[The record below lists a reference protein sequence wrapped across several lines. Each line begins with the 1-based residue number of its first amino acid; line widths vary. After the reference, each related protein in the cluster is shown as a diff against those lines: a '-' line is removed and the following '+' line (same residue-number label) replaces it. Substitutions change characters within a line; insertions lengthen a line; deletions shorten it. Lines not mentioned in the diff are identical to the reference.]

1 MVSPT
6 FDDEELLVPLLFV
19 EFQEEE
25 PVVPVVAEP
34 VVAEPEVLA
43 FPDTDAPLLT
53 EPDTPVVAEPEVPV
67 VAEPEMPVEPFTE
80 GFMLPFTEVE
90 PFTEGLT
97 LPFTEV
103 EPLTLGVTLPFTEV
117 EPLTPVPTEPE
128 ALPDVA
134 AVPLFQEEPVDIDP
148 FTEPDALAFM
158 PEPLAPLF
166 QRLKFMLVLE
176 PGIAVNTQ
184 SPEKSSFNTPPLTE
198 PFLLLFP
205 VE

>member
-6 FDDEELLVPLLFV
+6 FDEEELLVPLLFV

-25 PVVPVVAEP
+25 PVVPVA
-34 VVAEPEVLA
+34 AEPEVLA
-43 FPDTDAPLLT
+43 FPDTDAPELT

-67 VAEPEMPVEPFTE
+67 VAEPEIPVEPFTE
-80 GFMLPFTEVE
+80 GFTPPFTEAE
-90 PFTEGLT
+90 PFTEGL
-97 LPFTEV
+97 
-103 EPLTLGVTLPFTEV
+103 TLPFTEV

-148 FTEPDALAFM
+148 FAEPDALAFM
-158 PEPLAPLF
+158 PEPLVPLF
-166 QRLKFMLVLE
+166 QVLKFMLVLE

>member
-1 MVSPT
+1 VVSPT
-6 FDDEELLVPLLFV
+6 FDEELLVPLLLV
-19 EFQEEE
+19 EFQVDD
-25 PVVPVVAEP
+25 PVVPVAAES

-43 FPDTDAPLLT
+43 FPDTDAPVLT
-53 EPDTPVVAEPEVPV
+53 EPVTPVVAVPEVPV

-80 GFMLPFTEVE
+80 GFMLPLTEVE
-90 PFTEGLT
+90 PFTPGLT
-97 LPFTEV
+97 LPLTEA
-103 EPLTLGVTLPFTEV
+103 EPLTPGVTLPFTEV
-117 EPLTPVPTEPE
+117 EPFTPVPTEPE

-158 PEPLAPLF
+158 PELLVPLF
-166 QRLKFMLVLE
+166 HRLKFILVLE

-184 SPEKSSFNTPPLTE
+184 SPEKSSFNIPPLTE